1 MEIFNWANDS
11 SDRSDIFARISSFS
25 NHPSIQMI
33 KDKYQNFFSFKS
45 ETLSTDQIIR
55 FIDEIDCNKSSI
67 EDIPAKMIKIVEEEI
82 AEPITN
88 CINSFISTDTF
99 PDVLKVADIAPVFKK
114 NDQNDKTIYRTISL
128 LPLISKHLKSYLSAD

>member
-1 MEIFNWANDS
+1 
-11 SDRSDIFARISSFS
+11 
-25 NHPSIQMI
+25 MI
-33 KDKYQNFFSFKS
+33 KDKYQNFFSFKF

-55 FIDEIDCNKSSI
+55 LIDEIDCNKSSS
-67 EDIPAKMIKIVEEEI
+67 EDIPAKIIKIVEEEI

-99 PDVLKVADIAPVFKK
+99 PDVLKIADIAPVFKK

-128 LPLISKHLKSYLSAD
+128 LPLISKYLKSYLSAG